1 MSVTC
6 ICSFV
11 YLDTIGITLPDI
23 DGFSS
28 PVLPVGSQTPSSAP
42 QQEEEAG
49 DGGASSSAGPQT
61 PAEWSSAAGCFPGH
75 SAEGETSVCFYN
87 SQQFKLISVL
97 DTSPSFNCGFSIPRG
112 DDGTLESHRIWCYS
126 LLTHNVIGISRFFFF
141 IAEAGDLK

>member
-112 DDGTLESHRIWCYS
+112 DDGTLESHRI
-126 LLTHNVIGISRFFFF
+126 
-141 IAEAGDLK
+141 